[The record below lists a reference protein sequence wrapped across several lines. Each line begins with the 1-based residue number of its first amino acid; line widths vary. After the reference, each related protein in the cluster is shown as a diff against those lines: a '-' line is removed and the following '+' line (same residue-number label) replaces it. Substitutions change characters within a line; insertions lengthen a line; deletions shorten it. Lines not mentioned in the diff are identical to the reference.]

1 MSIWKMRHK
10 ARLSYTH
17 YYFVLKYL
25 FQHHGYLH
33 ALDFQPCLIWS
44 VSWGILSWGI
54 LSWGILSWGYFWSS
68 MSPTSLEGVPKL
80 SDNISSCSLTRYIV
94 CSFQPPQGFTI
105 FSCHWVFNRTTA
117 HQAALLLISWL
128 FPKFP
133 IFLGFYGVPRNTAL
147 WLQATSWEVWSLPYF
162 ILVLWRRRFWWADLL
177 LSNGVFSIDIFPCVL
192 WDVEDKV

>member
-1 MSIWKMRHK
+1 MAH
-10 ARLSYTH
+10 LSYTH
-17 YYFVLKYL
+17 YYFVFKYL

-54 LSWGILSWGYFWSS
+54 LSWGYFWSS
-68 MSPTSLEGVPKL
+68 MSPTSLEGGSEVVREYFQLFPNKIYCLFLPTSSRIYDLLLSLGLQPYNRSSGGASFDLLIVPKVP
-80 SDNISSCSLTRYIV
+80 N
-94 CSFQPPQGFTI
+94 FFGF
-105 FSCHWVFNRTTA
+105 N
-117 HQAALLLISWL
+117 
-128 FPKFP
+128 
-133 IFLGFYGVPRNTAL
+133 GVPRNTAL

-162 ILVLWRRRFWWADLL
+162 ILVLRRRRFWWADLL

>member
-1 MSIWKMRHK
+1 MDICMRWIFS
-10 ARLSYTH
+10 RVWYG
-17 YYFVLKYL
+17 
-25 FQHHGYLH
+25 Q
-33 ALDFQPCLIWS
+33 
-44 VSWGILSWGI
+44 
-54 LSWGILSWGYFWSS
+54 
-68 MSPTSLEGVPKL
+68 SLEGSSLEGSSLEGSSLEATFEAQCLQRHWRGVPKL
-80 SDNISSCSLTRYIV
+80 SENISSCSLTRYIV

-162 ILVLWRRRFWWADLL
+162 ILVLRRRRFWWADLL